1 MKLNSMTAPSLSKAV
16 EDRFSIDGAIKRL
29 NLNRPRNKSLL
40 FAEKNDLLILL
51 YEYLKIS
58 PSYQWVHE
66 KKIESLTSSEKEFDS
81 EETYGLSAD
90 RNTYTYRGVWD
101 VRKAPEQ
108 YELLI
113 KNYHSLKNAHKLDFI
128 KWRNEVLIMPLR
140 NKPYV
145 SVEYVWVHLAK
156 DYQYSDEEALEI
168 ACKNLRDIF
177 YESIK
182 EDSAYIKIPLNDN
195 KKSVMKDI
203 ESKLD
208 MYSLLKRK
216 NSIDER
222 INLNALKK
230 GLTLLKNK
238 AKHPELEQWRIG
250 LMSDVSPTHSKLLS
264 SNAKRK
270 VSSIDEKESRDTL
283 GKLTSRALRK
293 YESIAENAARGR
305 FPSEFPK
312 SKIKFDYLEIG
323 KRF

>member
-1 MKLNSMTAPSLSKAV
+1 MSNPLLSKAV
-16 EDRFSIDGAIKRL
+16 EDRFSIDDVL
-29 NLNRPRNKSLL
+29 NGLNSNKTRNKSLITT
-40 FAEKNDLLILL
+40 EKDDLLILL

-66 KKIESLTSSEKEFDS
+66 KKIESLTASENEFASD
-81 EETYGLSAD
+81 ETYGLSAD
-90 RNTYTYRGVWD
+90 RSTYTYNGMWD
-101 VRKAPEQ
+101 VRQAPDRFEA
-108 YELLI
+108 LI
-113 KNYHSLKNAHKLDFI
+113 KKYHRLKNAHKLDFI
-128 KWRNEVLIMPLR
+128 RWRNEVLIMPLR
-140 NKPYV
+140 NKPYR
-145 SVEYVWVHLAK
+145 SVEYVWVHLAN
-156 DYQYSDEEALEI
+156 DHQYSDEEAIEI

-182 EDSAYIKIPLNDN
+182 ADTAFIKIPLNDN
-195 KKSVMKDI
+195 KRNVMKSI
-203 ESKLD
+203 ETSLDFYKL
-208 MYSLLKRK
+208 LERK
-216 NSIDER
+216 NSIRKDNKR

-270 VSSIDEKESRDTL
+270 VSNIDEKESRDTL

-305 FPSEFPK
+305 FPSELPK
-312 SKIKFDYLEIG
+312 NKIKFNYVEIAT
-323 KRF
+323 RL